1 MDEKQ
6 IEKKVVFED
15 LDSIFCCPSCCPS
28 CGIDLLKFERYN
40 EFYEAK
46 YCPECGQKLKWK

>member
-1 MDEKQ
+1 MDERL
-6 IEKKVVFED
+6 IEKSVTSED
-15 LDSIFCCPSCCPS
+15 IDSILCCPN
-28 CGIDLLKFERYN
+28 CGIDLFEFERHE